1 MTPTKIWKGMS
12 LAVDILTQANLLVLV
27 IAVFMVSLIFLR
39 DGLAVAIVKT
49 DYGDSNF
56 QYCDLSIY
64 GIKMVLT
71 APYSVDMI
79 FKLLK

>member
-1 MTPTKIWKGMS
+1 MEG
-12 LAVDILTQANLLVLV
+12 NV
-27 IAVFMVSLIFLR
+27 IGSRYINSSWPVSTGYSVFMVSLIFLR

-64 GIKMVLT
+64 GTKMVLT